1 MLKSALQRLLLYFQ
15 KRLAIRLWVRE
26 YRQTVFRQG
35 TYLLKIRE
43 GRKKMS
49 EQGDWIYD
57 IVPEEQVNSMNY
69 NASKIESN
77 MQGGVSIVL
86 SANNESAIDL
96 CQNWKRCMQ
105 GETRSWIKISSFI
118 SGIVATI
125 ELHLDEEGINPYES

>member
-1 MLKSALQRLLLYFQ
+1 MLRSTFMKLLLYWQ
-15 KRLAIRLWVRE
+15 KRLAILLWVRE

-43 GRKKMS
+43 GRKQMS

-57 IVPEEQVNSMNY
+57 IVPEDQVNSMNY
-69 NASKIESN
+69 NASKIELN

-96 CQNWKRCMQ
+96 CQHWKRCLQ
-105 GETRSWIKISSFI
+105 GEPKSWIKISSFV

-125 ELHLDEEGINPYES
+125 EMHLDEEGINPYES

>member
-1 MLKSALQRLLLYFQ
+1 LLLSLQ
-15 KRLAIRLWVRE
+15 KRLATLLWVKE

-57 IVPEEQVNSMNY
+57 IVPEDQVNSMNY
-69 NASKIESN
+69 NASKIENN
-77 MQGGVSIVL
+77 MQSGVSIVL
-86 SANNESAIDL
+86 SANNESAVDL
-96 CQNWKRCMQ
+96 CQHWKRCMQ
-105 GETRSWIKISSFI
+105 GETKAWIKISSFV

-125 ELHLDEEGINPYES
+125 ELHLEEEGINPYES